1 MFLDVI
7 SKIPKIF
14 IELFIVSL
22 VCITIYLSV
31 KLGYNV
37 EAIIA
42 FVALYFFAALR
53 AYPSINSVLLQNM
66 ALIHGKVSI
75 EKLSK
80 EFRKA
85 DLNFQKENLDKNFDF
100 KDSIEFKDVSFNY
113 PKRQDILSNLN
124 LKIFKNT
131 IIGIK
136 GETGSG
142 KSTFIKLI
150 MNLLEPSSGKISID
164 NLPLTSIRNA
174 WQKISY
180 IPQNFYILDDTFLEN
195 ILFSED
201 KKQVEINK
209 VNQILKFC
217 HLDNLVKDLP
227 EGLNT
232 IVGPSGKL
240 LSGGQ
245 AQRLAMAR
253 GLYQDPDILILD
265 EATNALDKDTE
276 DKILK
281 NILDLKKFKTIIIIS
296 HNQKVLD
303 VCDKVI
309 EFKGNKANIN

>member
-1 MFLDVI
+1 
-7 SKIPKIF
+7 
-14 IELFIVSL
+14 
-22 VCITIYLSV
+22 
-31 KLGYNV
+31 
-37 EAIIA
+37 
-42 FVALYFFAALR
+42 
-53 AYPSINSVLLQNM
+53 M

-100 KDSIEFKDVSFNY
+100 KGLSIEFKDVSFNY

-174 WQKISY
+174 WQKKISY

-253 GLYQDPDILILD
+253 G
-265 EATNALDKDTE
+265 AL
-276 DKILK
+276 
-281 NILDLKKFKTIIIIS
+281 S
-296 HNQKVLD
+296 R
-303 VCDKVI
+303 
-309 EFKGNKANIN
+309 